1 MQVLSLSRVFAICQL
16 SDSCCRKNIS
26 IMNDDIEMET
36 VTENDK
42 PFIFLNSLMLLSAN
56 SRHAGG
62 HFFQNVLRISVSA
75 LSSWKRDLAWAVI
88 TKLMPNWI
96 SCLSDQTN
104 RQNCRNYM
112 WGNPIYT

>member
-1 MQVLSLSRVFAICQL
+1 
-16 SDSCCRKNIS
+16 
-26 IMNDDIEMET
+26 MNDDIEMET

-75 LSSWKRDLAWAVI
+75 LSS
-88 TKLMPNWI
+88 
-96 SCLSDQTN
+96 
-104 RQNCRNYM
+104 
-112 WGNPIYT
+112 

>member
-1 MQVLSLSRVFAICQL
+1 MILLHLIKIHLCTKMQVRSLSRVFAICQL

-56 SRHAGG
+56 SRHEGG
-62 HFFQNVLRISVSA
+62 HFFKMCFAFQ
-75 LSSWKRDLAWAVI
+75 
-88 TKLMPNWI
+88 
-96 SCLSDQTN
+96 
-104 RQNCRNYM
+104 
-112 WGNPIYT
+112 